1 MTEQTSQSTNERN
14 AEPIVY
20 EFLNKLPNVSEA
32 QDAHLRS
39 MIEQTIGKLNKG
51 HQDITDA
58 AIALEPEAQNG
69 SVFWFRA
76 RVVVYIRPE
85 NIAGVAQDETA
96 EKALRGALQA
106 VERQV
111 RERRDKLRE
120 PYKQP

>member
-1 MTEQTSQSTNERN
+1 ML
-14 AEPIVY
+14 
-20 EFLNKLPNVSEA
+20 F
-32 QDAHLRS
+32 RS
-39 MIEQTIGKLNKG
+39 
-51 HQDITDA
+51 
-58 AIALEPEAQNG
+58 
-69 SVFWFRA
+69 A

>member
-14 AEPIVY
+14 AEPLVY